1 MTWHMTVANRNPI
14 SDFKYRSFLELYSDN
29 EEELK
34 IQAKFHKANNFLL
47 IETIRA

>member
-1 MTWHMTVANRNPI
+1 MTWHMTVTNWNLI
-14 SDFKYRSFLELYSDN
+14 SSFKYSSFLELYSNN

-47 IETIRA
+47 IEPIWA